1 MRWSAVLLIVFLS
14 AAVGFAQIAQPISY
28 GFSSSVIDHNGR
40 VLVFDGSYLY
50 TLPPVKDVVQ
60 PVAIP
65 IAYPPTV
72 RTQVTIIEADA
83 SSKQSAEYEGS
94 FQIVGV
100 GRYAVYAIVT
110 NYSAATSSGQAPT
123 STRQLVALG
132 PVFPTLPS
140 IDVPWGT
147 DVKISAVG
155 DDSAPD
161 TIAFLPGVITPLA
174 VSSTGTVLPVPPTP
188 NLQRKVQ
195 IYRYNGG
202 NSFSGPSTVTIPNP

>member
-1 MRWSAVLLIVFLS
+1 MRWSAVLLTVFLS
-14 AAVGFAQIAQPISY
+14 AAVGFAQIAQPITY
-28 GFSSSVIDHNGR
+28 GFSNSVIDHNGR

-50 TLPPVKDVVQ
+50 TPPPVKDVVQ

-65 IAYPPTV
+65 IAFPPTV

-83 SSKQSAEYEGS
+83 SSKQSAEYDGN

-110 NYSAATSSGQAPT
+110 NYSAAASSGQAPT

-132 PVFPTLPS
+132 AAFPTLPS
-140 IDVPWGT
+140 IDVPSGT

-155 DDSAPD
+155 DDGALD
-161 TIAFLPGVITPLA
+161 TIAFMPIVITPLA
-174 VSSTGTVLPVPPTP
+174 IGSTGIVLPVPPTP
-188 NLQRKVQ
+188 TLQRTVQ
-195 IYRYNGG
+195 MYRSDGK
-202 NSFSGPSTVTIPNP
+202 SFTTLPPVTIPNP